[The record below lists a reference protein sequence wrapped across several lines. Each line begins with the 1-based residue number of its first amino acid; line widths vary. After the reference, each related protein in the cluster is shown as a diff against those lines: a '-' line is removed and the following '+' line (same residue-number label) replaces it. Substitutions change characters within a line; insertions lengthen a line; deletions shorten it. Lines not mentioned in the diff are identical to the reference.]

1 MKLIKSVTN
10 LPYALAAMAT
20 VAITTEASAQSKSA
34 GQLAN
39 DLKGQFGNLG
49 QAVVAGAFFIGII
62 MVITGLIKLK
72 AAADTQGNQVKY
84 SEGLWRL
91 AVGAGLIAVPAVTGI
106 LGASLGLGDV
116 GTVTDSGGVK
126 F

>member
-1 MKLIKSVTN
+1 MIKTLRN
-10 LPYALAAMAT
+10 LPYSLGAMITIFAMTEVAHAANEKIGDKAK
-20 VAITTEASAQSKSA
+20 E
-34 GQLAN
+34 
-39 DLKGQFGNLG
+39 LKDQFGYLG

-106 LGASLGLGDV
+106 LGASLGLGEV
-116 GTVTDSGGVK
+116 GNITPRGEVNN